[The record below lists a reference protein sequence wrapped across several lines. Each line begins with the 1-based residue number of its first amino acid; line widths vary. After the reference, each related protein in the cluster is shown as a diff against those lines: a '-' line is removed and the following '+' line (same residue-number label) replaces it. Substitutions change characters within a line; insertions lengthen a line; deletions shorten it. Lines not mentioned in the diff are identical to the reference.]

1 MNLNI
6 TPFILVFLAVFNN
19 FHFVFSFLPSSES
32 TDGRSDFTHGSITEE
47 GIYNALAEVIIEK
60 VKPGTYYSNSHTEK
74 VKAFFNLDNGAKYEF
89 EKTVHYIVN
98 RVNSA
103 QRLYS
108 SDASRTMS
116 CEQISA
122 GNILLHLLR
131 AKIIQICRTTSTDWG
146 PIREML
152 GEYLFTLQEFYSNT
166 NWVEMSG
173 SKPYTE
179 LGVQERLSINI
190 SEAKEAMCT
199 SCNHSKITLHTNSC
213 ANNLMTNGHLTSG
226 YTSDQNIIKPLH
238 SFPVHAG
245 KCSHGGPSDVY
256 RGFPAT
262 GGINKETS
270 DPGLSPHHHL
280 HTEAGRAA
288 VQATADFLV
297 GRDTGLLY
305 QIGLDQTMGLLGLDY
320 RQRCYNCLSPAL
332 SVVFVIDDVIDDA
345 GSVSGQL
352 QEAYKRSVAIV
363 NQARVSTAP
372 FNYILSTVGN
382 KDYSPHVTTNGE
394 EFKNSLQFLQSSNG
408 GNSSNTAL
416 HATLNAM
423 QIAQPGSCIF
433 SFTGFDPIANA
444 SGKDTG
450 LLYDVLHLLENKNL
464 HLMQF
469 LRGSNS
475 HSAAHKR
482 ISNHVTTSPT
492 DVHCLMPN
500 DKLQKQ
506 GKRGKRSNIFEEIA
520 SHTSSSVIQTS
531 HSSLGDILGHVLQE
545 NMNIHTLGVD
555 SFDMISLTTHV
566 FHIDPCI
573 SLFTVRLE
581 GSTCS
586 NIHLLRPDGSNQSFT
601 GNASKD
607 VIDSR
612 TTILSVQH
620 PLYGAWQVK
629 NSPSSPCHL
638 TVSGSGCIDF
648 DYKIMEDIRGVK
660 YPITSSSPVLGKK
673 YTLSVSVKEIPQN
686 VTTHFKITEIYIKK
700 SDGSSLTS
708 LPVSD
713 SSTGTTR
720 TVSGEVILSEP
731 FYVGIKGTMS
741 SETVTREDQKI
752 LTPVGGQIE
761 FVPPFETLVYNENTI
776 VSVRVSNAGTIKQT
790 FKLTA
795 ADTARFLIDAT
806 KHVTLNG
813 NQSKLIDFH
822 LRAVPPKTSTKLT
835 VTLEIERANSQIEQN
850 FMVAT
855 VDPPTVKV
863 NSRSENCKKD
873 IMNPDDC
880 SHQQWEA
887 DLTVVFTANM
897 TRLYISPISGALVL
911 IYNRDTIDKNK
922 FTVTIKGDCCT
933 SKTSIIAVDSAGNT
947 KSSPINFSGENKFDF
962 LANFSKQI
970 GTENK
975 VVGDSDPPAVWI
987 AVGCV
992 LGALAGIGTSVALIR
1007 KYKPFQNKV
1016 NSDSPEF
1023 PDPIPNQMNNGH
1035 SDKSRRSV
1043 FTGFVS

>member
-1 MNLNI
+1 MNPN
-6 TPFILVFLAVFNN
+6 TTVFILVFSLVLNVR
-19 FHFVFSFLPSSES
+19 FVFSFLPSSES
-32 TDGRSDFTHGSITEE
+32 TGERSDFTHGSITED
-47 GIYNALAEVIIEK
+47 GIYKAVAEVIIEK
-60 VKPGTYYSNSHTEK
+60 VKPGTYHSDSHTDK
-74 VKAFFNLDNGAKYEF
+74 VKAFFNLDNRSKYEF

-98 RVNSA
+98 KVNSA

-131 AKIIQICRTTSTDWG
+131 AKIIQLCRTRSTDWG
-146 PIREML
+146 PIRDML
-152 GEYLFTLQEFYSNT
+152 GEYLFTLQDFYSNT

-179 LGVQERLSINI
+179 LGVQERLSIKI
-190 SEAKEAMCT
+190 SDAKEAMCT
-199 SCNHSKITLHTNSC
+199 SCNHSKITLHTSTNSC
-213 ANNLMTNGHLTSG
+213 ASNLMKNGHLTSG
-226 YTSDQNIIKPLH
+226 YTSNQHIIKPYN
-238 SFPVHAG
+238 SFPAHAG

-270 DPGLSPHHHL
+270 DPGLSPHYHL

-297 GRDTGLLY
+297 GQDTGLLY
-305 QIGLDQTMGLLGLDY
+305 QIGLEQTTGLLGLDY
-320 RQRCYNCLSPAL
+320 RQHCYNCLSPAL
-332 SVVFVIDDVIDDA
+332 SVVFVIDDA

-352 QEAYKRSVAIV
+352 QEAFRHSVAIV

-372 FNYILSTVGN
+372 FNYILSTTGN
-382 KDYSPHVTTNGE
+382 KEHGLFVTTNGE
-394 EFKNSLQFLQSSNG
+394 EFKNRLQFLQSSNG
-408 GNSSNTAL
+408 GNSLKTTL

-423 QIAQPGSCIF
+423 QQAQPGSCIF
-433 SFTGFDPIANA
+433 SFASTDPIANA
-444 SGKDTG
+444 KGKDTG
-450 LLYDVLHLLENKNL
+450 LLHDALYLLENKNL

-469 LRGSNS
+469 LQGNNSNS
-475 HSAAHKR
+475 HTAVHKR
-482 ISNHVTTSPT
+482 ISNHVTASPT
-492 DVHCLMPN
+492 DVHCFVPN
-500 DKLQKQ
+500 ANLHKQ

-520 SHTSSSVIQTS
+520 LHTSSSVIQTS
-531 HSSLGDILGHVLQE
+531 HSTLGDILGHVLQE
-545 NMNIHTLGVD
+545 NMNIQTLGVD
-555 SFDMISLTTHV
+555 SFEMLSLTTHV

-586 NIHLLRPDGSNQSFT
+586 NIQLLRPDGSNQSFT

-638 TVSGSGCIDF
+638 TVSGSGCIDL
-648 DYKIMEDIRGVK
+648 DYKIMEDLRGVK

-673 YTLSVSVKEIPQN
+673 YTISVSVKEIPKN
-686 VTTHFKITEIYIKK
+686 VTTNFQITEIYMKK
-700 SDGSSLTS
+700 SDGSTLTS

-741 SETVTREDQKI
+741 SETVTREDQKVV
-752 LTPVGGQIE
+752 TPVGGQIE
-761 FVPPFETLVYNENTI
+761 FVPPFETLVYNEETS
-776 VSVRVSNAGTIKQT
+776 VSVRVSNAGTVKQT

-795 ADTARFLIDAT
+795 ADTARFLIDPT

-813 NQSKLIDFH
+813 NQSKSIDFH

-850 FMVAT
+850 FMVS
-855 VDPPTVKV
+855 TVKPPNV
-863 NSRSENCKKD
+863 IVTSRTENCKKD
-873 IMNPDDC
+873 IMNPNNC
-880 SHQQWEA
+880 SRQQWEA

-897 TRLYISPISGALVL
+897 TRLYISPISRALVL
-911 IYNRDTIDKNK
+911 TYDRDAIDKNK
-922 FTVTIKGDCCT
+922 FTATIKGDCCT

-947 KSSPINFSGENKFDF
+947 KSSSINFSGENEFGISSYIK
-962 LANFSKQI
+962 KQRDKMA
-970 GTENK
+970 E
-975 VVGDSDPPAVWI
+975 DSDPPTVWI

-992 LGALAGIGTSVALIR
+992 LGAMAGIGASVALIR

-1016 NSDSPEF
+1016 NSDPPDF
-1023 PDPIPNQMNNGH
+1023 PDPIPNQMSNGH
-1035 SDKSRRSV
+1035 SDNSRRSV
-1043 FTGFVS
+1043 FTGFGS